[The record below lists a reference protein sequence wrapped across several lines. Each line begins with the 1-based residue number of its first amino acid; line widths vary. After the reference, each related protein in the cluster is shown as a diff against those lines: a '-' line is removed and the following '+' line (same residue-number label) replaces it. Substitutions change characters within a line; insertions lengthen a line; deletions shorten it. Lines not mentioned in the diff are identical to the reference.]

1 MAEAAPPLGTILG
14 NLGVNAQ
21 NFCTS
26 FNLFTQKI
34 PNYFLLKVTIFIYDN
49 RTTTFKI
56 SLPSIGFIL
65 NILKFERTIKVKIYD
80 KWHEKTI
87 FCISLYEI
95 LKLARFKF
103 PELNLES
110 AFLLIWGSVRS
121 MNLIIIR

>member
-1 MAEAAPPLGTILG
+1 MAVEQKAKFIKKIYIRSQMAEAAPPLGTILG
-14 NLGVNAQ
+14 NLGVNTQ

-80 KWHEKTI
+80 K
-87 FCISLYEI
+87 
-95 LKLARFKF
+95 
-103 PELNLES
+103 
-110 AFLLIWGSVRS
+110 
-121 MNLIIIR
+121 